1 MCPQQGIV
9 NIASQRES
17 ACPQYLLIG
26 IVEMSV
32 GRDFTRQCLQ
42 KSNAAVAG
50 SGSAKADDELPGT
63 VFDHGMGNHFADA
76 K

>member
-1 MCPQQGIV
+1 
-9 NIASQRES
+9 
-17 ACPQYLLIG
+17 
-26 IVEMSV
+26 MSV